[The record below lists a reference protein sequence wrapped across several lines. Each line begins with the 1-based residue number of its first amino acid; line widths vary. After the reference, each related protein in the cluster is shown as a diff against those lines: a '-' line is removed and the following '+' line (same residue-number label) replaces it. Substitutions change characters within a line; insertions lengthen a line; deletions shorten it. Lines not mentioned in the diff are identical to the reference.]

1 MPVCASIRGRAY
13 IRLRPQRRQGL
24 SGPEHRPHVLSHEH
38 FMGPVRSSQFAWGR
52 DYEHRHGVPLRSSE
66 NVTEHVPQYGAFIR
80 VHETASFA

>member
-1 MPVCASIRGRAY
+1 
-13 IRLRPQRRQGL
+13 
-24 SGPEHRPHVLSHEH
+24 
-38 FMGPVRSSQFAWGR
+38 MGPVRSSQFAWGR